1 MLSNRQTAIQLA
13 QTGNVPHL
21 AIEEVKELAAAA
33 GEAAR
38 NMARDRDPL
47 LIMTIFDGALRVSEA
62 LQLTPESLR
71 NNGQGWGA
79 EVVGK
84 GSKYREIALSASI
97 VALLHQF
104 AYKWNIGRQ
113 DRLFAI
119 TKWRAWQIVNR
130 AFERTGIPKP
140 PGVGTVHV
148 LRHSGAL
155 ERLKDTGNPHALQE
169 QLGHASARM
178 TLRYMKTLSAE
189 ESEDQPGD
197 GF

>member
-1 MLSNRQTAIQLA
+1 
-13 QTGNVPHL
+13 
-21 AIEEVKELAAAA
+21 
-33 GEAAR
+33 
-38 NMARDRDPL
+38 
-47 LIMTIFDGALRVSEA
+47 MTIFDGALRVSEA

-104 AYKWNIGRQ
+104 AYKWEIGRQ

-189 ESEDQPGD
+189 ESLKINQGTD
-197 GF
+197 FKW

>member
-1 MLSNRQTAIQLA
+1 MTLSPCQTAIQLS

-38 NMARDRDPL
+38 DKIAQNRDPL

-104 AYKWNIGRQ
+104 AYKWEIGRQ

-119 TKWRAWQIVNR
+119 TKWRTWQIVNR

-169 QLGHASARM
+169 QLGHASDRM
-178 TLRYMKTLSAE
+178 TPFNL
-189 ESEDQPGD
+189 
-197 GF
+197 